1 MSKIKMTTVITVGL
15 ALVAG
20 QLGFASAAQAAPGD
34 ANASVACAT
43 ATLDLPTAIT
53 AANNNLGADTITI
66 TGDCGAGSA
75 ILLTSSLPDITDEL
89 TIDGAGAT
97 LTVIQRGFDNRALHA
112 ASASPAH
119 DDRFVA
125 GGVLYTPT
133 DVQALFKT
141 TGEANLT
148 LSNLKLDGNGDNF
161 LGRLVEMGS
170 GNLTISGAELSGSNA
185 SKICTEAVL
194 LPTSGGDDEFP
205 PYTSECVIPYED
217 KDESTDPY
225 SYTPTTSGGAIVSGP
240 GVTTIHHSTIA
251 DNRSSLDGGAISVTG
266 PLNMWN
272 NTLFNNESLSGV
284 GGAVSISGVHSA
296 ESQLINNT
304 FKENLAS
311 GGVGSAIS
319 ATNDVLVRVVGSLF
333 VNDSCNIS
341 TASEAVREY
350 NVTAGSTVAG
360 SVPATTCGTNAAVE
374 VDTNKN
380 VEVASLNLA
389 PSATINSSHPD
400 NSGHVRTIALNEG
413 SSAIDTFTAGDL
425 STGTADA
432 TFFNSRIADDARG
445 VSRSHVRAGL
455 KIDAGAYEFVSDVIP
470 LAVVSTTDGST
481 ASAGGTSTLGGT
493 VETSGLAPSEL
504 GFYYSKTNPVDCNTV
519 TRTPGNSVQATTP
532 SLGDP
537 QFTDGVF
544 TPVSFSAG
552 ISGLSA
558 STTYYYCAYA
568 ITAASANAI
577 YGEVRSFGT
586 LALALDLNLNLG
598 ATNVLAGASTTA
610 SGSGLQP
617 YSEANLYQYSE
628 RKKVATFSV
637 DQFGNFSGSFVIT
650 NCDVAGDHKF
660 RIEGTAPDGTPVSEE
675 VYYIL
680 DPNCVVQANAEVR
693 LQNATLTVDPVLFPN
708 RSAKLSA
715 KYKKMLRAWVPLLK
729 GAGTITING
738 YTETKQRTK
747 AAIKAC
753 EKLSVR
759 RAAAVKKYLKSQGV
773 DVNFILIGH
782 GATKPA
788 SSNQPKNRRATIEFP
803 MVYGIK

>member
-1 MSKIKMTTVITVGL
+1 MSKMKLATSITVGL

-20 QLGFASAAQAAPGD
+20 QIGFASTASATVSSIECSAVAFTD
-34 ANASVACAT
+34 AVTSANAT
-43 ATLDLPTAIT
+43 P
-53 AANNNLGADTITI
+53 GEDTIQI
-66 TGDCGAGSA
+66 PADCAIVLTQSIDVAEDLIISGANA
-75 ILLTSSLPDITDEL
+75 QSSL
-89 TIDGAGAT
+89 
-97 LTVIQRGFDNRALHA
+97 IQRGFDDRALHT
-112 ASASPAH
+112 SSISPAH
-119 DDRFVA
+119 EDRFVA

-133 DVQALFKT
+133 DVQALVKT
-141 TGEANLT
+141 SGAANLT
-148 LSNLKLDGNGDNF
+148 LENLKLDGNGANF
-161 LGRLVEMGS
+161 LGRLVEMGT

-194 LPTSGGDDEFP
+194 LPTSGDEDEFP

-251 DNRSSLDGGAISVTG
+251 DNQASLDGGAISVTG

-272 NTLFNNESLSGV
+272 NTLFNNESLNGV

-319 ATNDVLVRVVGSLF
+319 ATNDVLVRVIGSLF

-350 NVTAGSTVAG
+350 NVTGGSTVAG
-360 SVPATTCGTNAAVE
+360 SVPASTCGTNAAVE

-413 SSAIDTFTAGDL
+413 SSAIDTFTAADL

-432 TFFNSRIADDARG
+432 TFFSVRIADDARG

-470 LAVVSTTDGST
+470 LAVVSTIDGST

-532 SLGDP
+532 SLGDS
-537 QFTDGVF
+537 QFTDGDL
-544 TPVSFSAG
+544 TPVPFSAG

-617 YSEANLYQYSE
+617 ESKAYLYQYSE
-628 RKKVATFSV
+628 RKLVSIFNV

-650 NCDVAGDHKF
+650 SCDVAGDHKF